1 MNKEAE
7 TNEGHLLEMSN
18 HFKELYEKL
27 TEDNEKQKKEITD
40 LKKYLISVYGI
51 VRVLDEIFSLT
62 FEAPPDSATLIEV
75 LRGYLSDFMDEH
87 VFNLS

>member
-1 MNKEAE
+1 MTENQNE
-7 TNEGHLLEMSN
+7 NEGHLLEMSN

-27 TEDNEKQKKEITD
+27 TSEKEKLQDENIN

-51 VRVLDEIFSLT
+51 VRVIDETLCFTVDSS
-62 FEAPPDSATLIEV
+62 PDTNILIEV
-75 LRGYLSDFMDEH
+75 LRGYLSEFMDEY